1 MSTFTRYIITMPI
14 VPKSDNE
21 CSSVQVELC
30 GEVKQKVLEK
40 QKELKQKGHPKPG
53 KAIAIKKLILGK

>member
-1 MSTFTRYIITMPI
+1 MPI

-21 CSSVQVELC
+21 CCSVQVILC

>member
-1 MSTFTRYIITMPI
+1 MPI
-14 VPKSDNE
+14 KKKADDE

-30 GEVKQKVLEK
+30 GEVKAKVLEK
-40 QKELKQKGHPKPG
+40 QKQLKKRGHPKPG

>member
-1 MSTFTRYIITMPI
+1 MPI
-14 VPKSDNE
+14 DKKSDDE

-30 GEVKQKVLEK
+30 GEVKAKVLDK
-40 QKELKQKGHPKPG
+40 QNELKEKGHPKPG